1 MNSKIST
8 NVFEEAGITPE
19 TLIKLGLP
27 EDSRSLSPMMVHYC
41 QTKCAYKDSILFYR
55 LGDFYEMFFED
66 AKTVSRELE
75 LTLTGKDCGLSERAP
90 MCGIPY
96 HAAETYVNR
105 LIDKGYKVAICE
117 QVEDPKTAKGIVKR
131 EVTRVVTPGTN
142 LNMQELDE
150 GKNNY
155 LMAIVCVGDHF
166 GVSTADI
173 TTGDCYV
180 TEIDEERKL
189 WDEINKFLPAEIICN
204 DAFLV
209 SGVDVDDLRNRL
221 HISVF
226 ALESWYFGDDLCK
239 QTLLEH
245 FKISSLEGLG
255 LADYDSGVIA
265 AGSLFRYLLDTQKNT
280 MEHMNKIIPYTT
292 DRYMVIDSSSRRN
305 LELVETLRE
314 KQKRG
319 SLLWVLDKTKTAM
332 GARML
337 RSFVEQPLIDAD
349 AINERLDAVTE
360 LNMQAMLREEI
371 REYLNPVYDLE
382 RLVSR
387 ISYRSANPRDLLA
400 FKMSLEMIP
409 HIKNLLANFTSPL
422 LVRINEQMDGLED
435 LYTLLEASITEDPP
449 LAVKEGGII
458 REGYNEQ
465 VDTYRNS
472 KTQGKSWLAQ
482 LEAEEKEKTGIRNLK
497 IKYNK
502 VFGYYLEV
510 TNSFKDLVPEYYTR
524 KQTLTNAERYIT
536 PKLKELEDM
545 ILGAEDKLFAL
556 EYDLFCQVRE
566 ELAAQIP
573 RIQETAKAIA
583 QLDVY
588 ASLSVVAQRNNYV
601 RPTVNTKGVIDI
613 KNGRHPVVEKMINN
627 DMFIAND
634 TYLDNGSKR
643 VSVITGPNMAGKSTY
658 MRQTALIV
666 LMAQIGSFVPAE
678 KAKIGVVDRIFT
690 RVGASDDLASGQST
704 FMVEMTEVANIL
716 RNATAKSLLILDE
729 IGRGT
734 STFDGLS
741 IAWAV
746 IEHIS
751 NTKLLGAKTL
761 FATHYHELT
770 ELEGKIPGVNN
781 YCIAVKER
789 GDDIVFL
796 RKIVKGGADK
806 SYGIQVAKLAGV
818 PDSVLDRA
826 KELVDELVHTDITSS
841 FKDLAEN
848 SRKTKPKAVH
858 YDEVDLEQI
867 SLFDTVQD
875 QDIIEELK
883 NLDITMLTPMDAMNT
898 LYRLQNKLKNRW

>member
-1 MNSKIST
+1 
-8 NVFEEAGITPE
+8 
-19 TLIKLGLP
+19 
-27 EDSRSLSPMMVHYC
+27 MMVHYC

-96 HAAETYVNR
+96 HAAETYINR

-387 ISYRSANPRDLLA
+387 ISYRSANPRDLQA

-510 TNSFKDLVPEYYTR
+510 TNSFKNLVPEYYTR

-826 KELVDELVHTDITSS
+826 KELVDELVHTDITST